1 MALWPRLQA
10 TSLIECA
17 AILLSWDS
25 AFASAGSPSDA
36 PATSVAAHSPLSV
49 DHFQL
54 YTAASRT
61 EIITAN
67 SSESRLAKVCAH
79 AVDGQPLRL
88 SKEGPFAVA
97 YRSNTPTRPMVFL
110 IVDQHPH
117 ATSTSWE
124 VVELPFRE
132 HQTWTMERRSRQTFV
147 VVEYMAEGQRFRRAV
162 EQEQYYWRT
171 RSITKQ
177 ERGRPTVTV
186 ETDPA
191 QMLDIV
197 PTAFTPKA

>member
-10 TSLIECA
+10 TSLIQCA

-25 AFASAGSPSDA
+25 AFANAGSPSDA
-36 PATSVAAHSPLSV
+36 PATSQAVHRPLSV

-67 SSESRLAKVCAH
+67 PSESRLAKVCAH

-97 YRSNTPTRPMVFL
+97 YRSSSPAKPLVFL
-110 IVDQHPH
+110 IVGQRPH

-147 VVEYMAEGQRFRRAV
+147 VVEYMAEGRRLRRVV
-162 EQEQYYWRT
+162 EQEQHYWRT
-171 RSITKQ
+171 KSITKQ
-177 ERGRPTVTV
+177 ERGEPSVTV
-186 ETDPA
+186 ETDAA
-191 QMLDIV
+191 QMLDIM
-197 PTAFTPKA
+197 PTAFTPDA